1 MKAHKRKV
9 NMKVLCREQSENRRK
24 NIFRASLRKLFYCDV
39 YHVSICAQHA
49 ENPLKCVHDD
59 RRFRKRRWENGKLFL
74 PFPLHYILWNIH
86 EIHVPRFTM
95 ECAAIPKNREKC
107 KKLSACIFHLSVVL
121 FSGRRAYSFLTP
133 FDEHSNSPWVPC
145 CSQFFTRA
153 VYTARPTIRIKR
165 ERRTLSEKKERK
177 NFFQLSTLFR
187 NYFLCFFI
195 FPSFPFQSFANIS

>member
-9 NMKVLCREQSENRRK
+9 NMKVLCREQSENRRE

-59 RRFRKRRWENGKLFL
+59 RRFRKRRRENGKLFL

-95 ECAAIPKNREKC
+95 ECAAIPKTEKNVKSSLRVYFIC
-107 KKLSACIFHLSVVL
+107 QS
-121 FSGRRAYSFLTP
+121 
-133 FDEHSNSPWVPC
+133 C
-145 CSQFFTRA
+145 CS
-153 VYTARPTIRIKR
+153 VEGEHI
-165 ERRTLSEKKERK
+165 LSSHR
-177 NFFQLSTLFR
+177 STS
-187 NYFLCFFI
+187 I
-195 FPSFPFQSFANIS
+195 